1 MWVTMTTVKLRAAV
15 SVIALVGF
23 VAFVVNWLGGIEGR
37 CSDEGWS
44 GCGWTWQLSGWLVL
58 ACLAGLLGLG
68 LAALG
73 RRFRR
78 RP

>member
-1 MWVTMTTVKLRAAV
+1 MTTVKLRVAV
-15 SVIALVGF
+15 GVIAFVGF
-23 VAFVVNWLGGIEGR
+23 AALVVNWLGGIEGR

-44 GCGWTWQLSGWLVL
+44 GCGWTYQLSGWLVV

-68 LAALG
+68 LVALG

-78 RP
+78 P

>member
-1 MWVTMTTVKLRAAV
+1 MATVKLRVAV

-37 CSDEGWS
+37 SSDEGWS
-44 GCGWTWQLSGWLVL
+44 GCGWTWQLSGWFVL
-58 ACLAGLLGLG
+58 ACLAGLLGLR
-68 LAALG
+68 LVALG